1 MNSSALERFRRH
13 LAAERNAS
21 AHTIAAYT
29 GDIREFAQLQR
40 DNPDFD
46 DWRSIDR
53 DDARAFMLKLHARGD
68 SKRSMQRKKSSLHS
82 FFRYLLAAE
91 GFTVNPFDG
100 LKPVKSDQ
108 PLPRVLAV
116 NEIDGLIRAVREF
129 WEHQEEANLVRSE
142 VGAEFA
148 AARDTAL
155 IEFIYSAG
163 LRVSEAVGCNCGDL
177 DLARGIVRIRG
188 KGKKERLGVLGA
200 SAIDAMRAYARL
212 RRMGDLPH
220 GDDDPFFL
228 NCFGSRLSAR
238 SCQRYLKEYLS
249 AAGLPPDF
257 TPHKLRHSFATHMLD
272 AGADLRSI
280 QELLGHENL
289 ATTQIY
295 THVSAERMKRV
306 YQKAHPR
313 AK

>member
-1 MNSSALERFRRH
+1 MSLTALERFRRH
-13 LAAERNAS
+13 LATEKNAS
-21 AHTIAAYT
+21 EHTIAAYT
-29 GDIREFAQLQR
+29 RDIREFGLLQR
-40 DNPDFD
+40 DDPDFD
-46 DWRSIDR
+46 DWRSVDR
-53 DDARAFMLKLHARGD
+53 DDALAFMLKLHSQGD
-68 SKRSMQRKKSSLHS
+68 SKRSLQRKKSSLRS

-91 GFTVNPFDG
+91 GFSANPFDG
-100 LKPVKSDQ
+100 LKPVKSDH
-108 PLPRVLAV
+108 PLPRILAV
-116 NEIDGLIRAVREF
+116 DEIDRLIRAVREF
-129 WEHQEEANLVRSE
+129 WNDQEQANLVRSE
-142 VGAEFA
+142 EGAEFA

-163 LRVSEAVGCNCGDL
+163 LRISEAVGCNCGDI
-177 DLARGIVRIRG
+177 DFARGVARIRG

-200 SAIDAMRAYARL
+200 SAVDAMRAYARI
-212 RRMGDLPH
+212 RRLSGAPR
-220 GDDDPFFL
+220 GDDAPFFL
-228 NCFGSRLSAR
+228 NCFGSRLTAR
-238 SCQRYLKEYLS
+238 SCQRYLKEYLA

-306 YQKAHPR
+306 YKNAHPR